1 MKGRDLTMKKMDQV
15 DRTVLGTVGS
25 CILKSI
31 AFDFNNIASQG
42 STT

>member
-15 DRTVLGTVGS
+15 DFTDLATVGP

-31 AFDFNNIASQG
+31 VFDFNNTALQR